1 MLDHFFRSQHLI
13 ALLRGNPGVESLDV
27 FAGHLVDCGYSRSQ
41 GARHLRA
48 AAHLLHWLNGKRLS
62 LTAIDVAAVNR
73 FERHLVHCR
82 CIGFTGMY
90 RDKLLRGIRAF
101 LNSRHEEGANHE

>member
-13 ALLRGNPGVESLDV
+13 ARLRGNPGVESLDA

-48 AAHLLHWLNGKRLS
+48 AAHLLHWLDGKHFL
-62 LTAIDVAAVNR
+62 LTEIDAAAVIR
-73 FERHLVHCR
+73 FECHLARCR
-82 CIGFTGMY
+82 CSGFTGMH

-101 LNSRHEEGANHE
+101 MAFQ

>member
-13 ALLRGNPGVESLDV
+13 ARVRGNPGVESLDA

-48 AAHLLHWLNGKRLS
+48 AAHLLHWLDGNRLPRPGTDAPTVDRFDRI
-62 LTAIDVAAVNR
+62 LRTAAAQDLPTCTR
-73 FERHLVHCR
+73 
-82 CIGFTGMY
+82 TGSCEVF
-90 RDKLLRGIRAF
+90 AP
-101 LNSRHEEGANHE
+101 SWH